1 MRLHDTS
8 RSKFRSFTQPQSNF
22 CTALYKQLAND
33 LLLWKSFAH
42 YFKQSESTMKQTI
55 RVPKQTIW
63 NNLDLGFLD
72 SNHLAET
79 ICETNNLGSKNPPLE
94 TNSEAKIVLENCI
107 EIQFWF
113 SDIFSNFP
121 SVGKLNTIFK
131 INIFLQNKY
140 PGHWSQIGY
149 LVTELV
155 TGHPILPTIH
165 SLTAQR
171 TFLSEL
177 SPGNLVLAH
186 CAA

>member
-1 MRLHDTS
+1 MKGMRLHDTS

-79 ICETNNLGSKNPPLE
+79 ICETNELGLKNPPLE
-94 TNSEAKIVLENCI
+94 GRIWALIYLLYKWFYSTSGYFISGFYQPYTDRGSKQSCLLQSRLL
-107 EIQFWF
+107 QF
-113 SDIFSNFP
+113 D
-121 SVGKLNTIFK
+121 
-131 INIFLQNKY
+131 
-140 PGHWSQIGY
+140 
-149 LVTELV
+149 VTRAGGL
-155 TGHPILPTIH
+155 L
-165 SLTAQR
+165 L
-171 TFLSEL
+171 
-177 SPGNLVLAH
+177 
-186 CAA
+186 